1 MRVDTINR
9 SRARAIDTF
18 VSIESG
24 DRYTPTG
31 DASSDAGVY
40 SLAPDPLHGTNP
52 YSLLPNP

>member
-31 DASSDAGVY
+31 DAVVGRRCLLPGPW
-40 SLAPDPLHGTNP
+40 SLARNQ
-52 YSLLPNP
+52 SLFPTP